1 MTERLDERIG
11 FIGLLLNGLS
21 TSYIGDANGSL
32 LLVGC
37 GVTLSMEQQLMHQ
50 LKESKMPSGYK
61 G

>member
-1 MTERLDERIG
+1 MTERLDERID

-32 LLVGC
+32 LLVGG

-50 LKESKMPSGYK
+50 LKTK
-61 G
+61 

>member
-21 TSYIGDANGSL
+21 TSYIDGDANGSL
-32 LLVGC
+32 LLVGG

-50 LKESKMPSGYK
+50 LKTK
-61 G
+61 